1 MLECGCTELQ
11 RGGACAACWPTTGS
25 RIHFFVL
32 RLGQTSR
39 QPSVVSARTIS
50 VTNFIESVVLIKVTN
65 GYGECTARARS
76 AARHRPAARGTTA
89 RPNHRGMRPA
99 AKKGMLQK
107 VCYCIVESSINS
119 VPPDGPSAY
128 VTCHKWPPHTT
139 AAGLLTALLLLLL
152 NRSNATSRSVC
163 CRKQQRTTFRS
174 SRLTTRGLWDP
185 KDPSMS

>member
-1 MLECGCTELQ
+1 MCCLLAYNWFKDTFFCPSTRTDEQAAICGFSKDYICNE
-11 RGGACAACWPTTGS
+11 
-25 RIHFFVL
+25 
-32 RLGQTSR
+32 
-39 QPSVVSARTIS
+39 
-50 VTNFIESVVLIKVTN
+50 FIESVVLIKVTN

-99 AKKGMLQK
+99 AKKGMLRK
-107 VCYCIVESSINS
+107 ICYCIVESSINS